1 MFMKLVRVKKGDKIF
16 EGYLLP
22 RYETEDK
29 NYVTIK
35 LKNGYNVGFKIDEI
49 EIEEI
54 GDVKIEKK
62 YLSEKLEQK
71 ESLPKIMIVGTG
83 GTISSKIDYETGA
96 VKPAFTTEEILR
108 NNPELMNIARID
120 TEVLFNILSENMK
133 PIHWKKIAR
142 RVAEILN
149 SGYYGVIIA
158 HGTDTM
164 HFTSAALSFMLK
176 NLYKPVVLVGSQRS
190 SDRPSTDAF
199 LNLYSATIVATS
211 DIAEVV
217 VVMHS
222 SSNDDSCYIHRGTRV
237 RKMHT
242 SRRDA
247 FKSINSLPIGI
258 VENGKIKTFIPYRKR
273 KEGEEVYVDDE
284 LNENVFLLKI
294 FPGIDKEIVAKIVE
308 KFDGIVIEGT
318 GLGHAPEDLLDV
330 FKWGIEQGKIICMT
344 SQTLYGRVNMNVY
357 STGRKLLSIGVIPLE
372 DMLPEV
378 AYVKLMYV
386 LGKTKDYNK
395 VRELMLKNIAGE
407 ISERTIYI

>member
-1 MFMKLVRVKKGDKIF
+1 MKLVRIKKDGKIF
-16 EGYLLP
+16 EGILLP
-22 RYETEDK
+22 RYELEDK
-29 NYVTIK
+29 GYITIK
-35 LKNGYNVGFKIDEI
+35 LKNGYNVGFKLDEI
-49 EIEEI
+49 EVEEI
-54 GDVKIEKK
+54 GEKSFEKRYLTEELRQRDDLPLVKI
-62 YLSEKLEQK
+62 
-71 ESLPKIMIVGTG
+71 IGTG

-108 NNPELMNIARID
+108 NNPELMNVARID
-120 TEVLFNILSENMK
+120 TEVLFNILSENMQPK
-133 PIHWKKIAR
+133 HWRKIAR
-142 RVAEILN
+142 RVAEVLN
-149 SGYYGVIIA
+149 SGYYGVVIA

-199 LNLYSATIVATS
+199 LNLYSAVTVAIS

-222 SSNDDSCYIHRGTRV
+222 SSNDDSCFIHRGTRV

-247 FKSINSLPIGI
+247 FKSINSPPIGI
-258 VENGKIKTFIPYRKR
+258 VKGNRIETFIEYRKR
-273 KEGEEVYVDDE
+273 KNDEEVYVDDN
-284 LNENVFLLKI
+284 LNEKVFLLKV
-294 FPGIDKEIVAKIVE
+294 FPGIDKEIVEKIID

-318 GLGHAPEDLLDV
+318 GLGHVPEYLFDS
-330 FKWGIEQGKIICMT
+330 FKRGIEEGKIICMT

-357 STGRKLLSIGVIPLE
+357 STGRRLLSIGVIPLE

-386 LGKTKDYNK
+386 LGKTRDYNK
-395 VRELMLKNIAGE
+395 VREMMLENIAGE
-407 ISERTIYI
+407 ISERSLYQ